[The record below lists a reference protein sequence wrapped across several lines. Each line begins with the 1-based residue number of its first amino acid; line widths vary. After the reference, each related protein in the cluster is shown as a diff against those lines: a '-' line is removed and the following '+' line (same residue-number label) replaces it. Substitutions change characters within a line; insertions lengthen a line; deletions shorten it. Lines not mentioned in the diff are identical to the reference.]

1 MLVTKVKRLTLQQN
15 ITLLGVSMKLAL
27 LGRQALMGAMAV
39 VLMTGVSV
47 KTLLLKICLIRLKNA
62 ARYAWVWKGHIRH
75 SAIREMTVS

>member
-47 KTLLLKICLIRLKNA
+47 KTFAAENLLNQVKERGTLRVGLE
-62 ARYAWVWKGHIRH
+62 G
-75 SAIREMTVS
+75 T

>member
-39 VLMTGVSV
+39 VL
-47 KTLLLKICLIRLKNA
+47 IRLKSA